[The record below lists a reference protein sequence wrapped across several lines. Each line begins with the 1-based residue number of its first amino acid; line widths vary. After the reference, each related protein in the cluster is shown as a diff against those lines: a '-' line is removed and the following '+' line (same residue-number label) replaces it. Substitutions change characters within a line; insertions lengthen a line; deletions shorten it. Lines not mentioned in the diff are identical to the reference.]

1 MAGAPFGKHFSRIMP
16 QSQDTRFPAFHRPVV
31 IVEDTGIAAALAALL
46 RVDRLRWARKWRV
59 VGHAGTYTLAI
70 TRQPFVPPKPKLL
83 LITVSSGRSMRWRT
97 IGRSA
102 KAGSR
107 FSMWALSAA
116 KPLFSISR
124 L

>member
-1 MAGAPFGKHFSRIMP
+1 MAGAPFGQDFGGVMP
-16 QSQDTRFPAFHRPVV
+16 QSQDTRFPTFHRPVV
-31 IVEDTGIAAALAALL
+31 VVEYAGIAAALAALL
-46 RVDRLRWARKWRV
+46 RVDRVRRAREWRV
-59 VGHAGTYTLAI
+59 VGHARAYTLAI
-70 TRQPFVPPKPKLL
+70 TRQPFVPPKPKEL
-83 LITVSSGRSMRWRT
+83 LITVSSCRSMRWRT